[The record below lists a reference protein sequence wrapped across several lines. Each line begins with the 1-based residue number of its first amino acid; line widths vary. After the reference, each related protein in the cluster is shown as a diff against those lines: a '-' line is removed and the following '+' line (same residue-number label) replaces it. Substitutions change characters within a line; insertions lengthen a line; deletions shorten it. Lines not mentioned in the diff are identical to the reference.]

1 MKCANEAVDQQ
12 NKSCTPALFPSSTI
26 HTRQLFF
33 GLKLTE
39 LREKGTNKNIYS
51 LLFIIEYV
59 LFY

>member
-26 HTRQLFF
+26 HTRQLCF

-39 LREKGTNKNIYS
+39 LGKREHCRNGSRFKLNS
-51 LLFIIEYV
+51 
-59 LFY
+59 